1 MVSTPATGLG
11 ERVRIMVVRLGR
23 GLPIDSKVRRP
34 MTTIWPVVIFLNHL
48 KSSGRC
54 QGILLPA
61 PMTRLSDMAAIALKH
76 FTGRACGNCFAQSTR
91 RFGVALLYRA
101 KRVEC
106 AQLAGAFETRQI
118 NLLTKAPA
126 SWAHSM

>member
-54 QGILLPA
+54 HGILLPA
-61 PMTRLSDMAAIALKH
+61 PMTRLSDMAAMALKG
-76 FTGRACGNCFAQSTR
+76 FTFLSPANARPQRRCGRFWRCRFCEGTLCDSRGPAAEPLLNPTDAWQAGTR
-91 RFGVALLYRA
+91 EA
-101 KRVEC
+101 
-106 AQLAGAFETRQI
+106 
-118 NLLTKAPA
+118 
-126 SWAHSM
+126 